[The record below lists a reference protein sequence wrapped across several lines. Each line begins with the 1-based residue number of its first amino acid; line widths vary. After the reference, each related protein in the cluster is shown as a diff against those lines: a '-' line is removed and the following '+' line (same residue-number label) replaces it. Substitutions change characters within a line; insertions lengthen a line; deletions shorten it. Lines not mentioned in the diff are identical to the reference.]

1 MSRFNL
7 RPVAVIPALQIQA
20 PADKK
25 PSAYAAMKA
34 RRDNVVIQPT
44 VVSSVAAATAA
55 VSESFDEKP
64 KRGRMTKDEARK
76 HKMDLASAGIQI
88 LVVSKP
94 NRNKIREY
102 IKNRIL
108 QLDEEKR

>member
-7 RPVAVIPALQIQA
+7 RPITVIPALQIQA

-25 PSAYAAMKA
+25 PSAYAAM
-34 RRDNVVIQPT
+34 RGRQTNEVITPMPS
-44 VVSSVAAATAA
+44 SSVAAATAA
-55 VSESFDEKP
+55 ISESASEKP
-64 KRGRMTKDEARK
+64 KRGRMTKDEVRR

-94 NRNKIREY
+94 NKNKIREFM
-102 IKNRIL
+102 KNRIL
-108 QLDEEKR
+108 QLDDEKR